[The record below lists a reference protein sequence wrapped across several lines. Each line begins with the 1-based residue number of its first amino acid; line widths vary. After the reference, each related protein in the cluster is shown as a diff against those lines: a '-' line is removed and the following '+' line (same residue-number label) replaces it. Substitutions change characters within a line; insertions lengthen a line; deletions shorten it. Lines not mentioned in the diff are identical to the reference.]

1 MIGTAETLHRSIDP
15 EFFALLTGSYQRLV
29 GKTLVPEGAGA
40 EWLYEQ
46 APFSVLAHDG
56 SEDPKFIYA
65 NKSAQAC
72 FEYDWD
78 EITTLPSRL
87 SAGPADRAERQALLD
102 AVAQHGFMS
111 GYRGIRVAKSGRR
124 FLIEDGVVWE
134 LIDAEGLRHG
144 QAATFSS
151 WRNV

>member
-1 MIGTAETLHRSIDP
+1 MHRSIDP

-29 GKTLVPEGAGA
+29 GTTLVPEGAGA

-46 APFSVLAHDG
+46 APFAVLAHDA

-65 NKSAQAC
+65 NKCAQAC
-72 FEYDWD
+72 FEYDVD

-87 SAGPADRAERQALLD
+87 SADLADRAERQVLLD

-111 GYRGIRVAKSGRR
+111 GYRGVRVAKSGRR

-144 QAATFSS
+144 QAAAFSS